1 MAHRAGALAAAD
13 EVHSFVAI
21 SDTPISTPGTTPAKN
36 SAAINT
42 EPATCANTIMPI
54 EGGMIGPIVAAVS
67 TIAVAKRQAP
77 RNGWPGHVGHGPVAG
92 RKRPRGEGWLGAKGA
107 HTSSA
112 RRAGRE
118 YGGPR
123 QDNLEFGKLA
133 ELRIDLNR
141 PAMLLKD
148 DVVADG

>member
-1 MAHRAGALAAAD
+1 M
-13 EVHSFVAI
+13 
-21 SDTPISTPGTTPAKN
+21 
-36 SAAINT
+36 
-42 EPATCANTIMPI
+42 
-54 EGGMIGPIVAAVS
+54 AAVS